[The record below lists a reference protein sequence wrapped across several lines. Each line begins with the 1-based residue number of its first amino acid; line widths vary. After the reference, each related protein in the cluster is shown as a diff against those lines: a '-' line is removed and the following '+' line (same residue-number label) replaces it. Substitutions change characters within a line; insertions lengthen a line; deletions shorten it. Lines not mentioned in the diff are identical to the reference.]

1 MTADIIFAAYLQ
13 NESLEADRVSLCR
26 EEHFEAEAIVL
37 YSPDS
42 AFFVN
47 SWVDR
52 AKTFLNRL
60 FCLFFA
66 FFGSSIISES
76 LRDFLN
82 FGNLI
87 VVVPDLGNLGWLAS
101 PWWLKLF
108 LVEVVYSATD

>member
-47 SWVDR
+47 S
-52 AKTFLNRL
+52 
-60 FCLFFA
+60 
-66 FFGSSIISES
+66 
-76 LRDFLN
+76 
-82 FGNLI
+82 
-87 VVVPDLGNLGWLAS
+87 
-101 PWWLKLF
+101 
-108 LVEVVYSATD
+108 